1 MKHLLL
7 YLITLLVIC
16 FSVNA
21 EMVHRE
27 SKNEFKGTTSHY
39 IKSKMVAPNK
49 PLSFPYENTKSAL
62 HVGCK
67 PNDFYWAYVVF
78 NKVNL
83 TDGNNEIL
91 NCTIDNNNIYTDD
104 QSPHKLQTTKKIQA
118 PISY

>member
-49 PLSFPYENTKSAL
+49 PLSFPYENTKAL
-62 HVGCK
+62 SMLVANQMIFTGHMWFSIK
-67 PNDFYWAYVVF
+67 
-78 NKVNL
+78 
-83 TDGNNEIL
+83 
-91 NCTIDNNNIYTDD
+91 
-104 QSPHKLQTTKKIQA
+104 
-118 PISY
+118 